1 MMIFKKISLIIIYS
15 LGSLLYAQTSLY
27 HNNQIEVGAEK
38 SSQYIPVLQ
47 NKVVGVVVN
56 QSSLIKDTTVNTKI
70 DKKDVGKTKT
80 THLVDFL
87 LINGVKIKSIFSP
100 EHGFR
105 GKADAG
111 EKVESGIDKKTNL
124 PIISLYGSNKKP
136 TNEQLKG
143 IDVMIF
149 DIQDVG
155 ARFYTYI
162 STLHYVMEACAEN
175 DIELIVFDRPNPN
188 GHYVDG
194 PVLNSSYTSFV
205 GMHPVPVV
213 HGMTVGEYAQMIN
226 GEKWLKKGISCK
238 LSVIKCSGWNHKK
251 FYKLPIKPSPNLP
264 NMLSI
269 YLYPSLCFFEGTVVS
284 VGRGTNKPFQ
294 VIGHPNF
301 TPDTF
306 AFIPKPTEG
315 AKHLKLENKIC
326 YGIDFTT
333 QGIDIIRAQKQLN
346 ISWLIH
352 FYTTLNLNKNF
363 FLKNGFFNLLAGNNQ
378 LMAQIIEG
386 KSETEIRQSWQQ
398 DLIHFKAIRQ
408 KYLLYEDF

>member
-1 MMIFKKISLIIIYS
+1 MVVSSLK
-15 LGSLLYAQTSLY
+15 AQTTLY
-27 HNNQIEVGAEK
+27 CNQQVKVGAENHTK
-38 SSQYIPVLQ
+38 YLPMLK
-47 NKVVGVVVN
+47 NKTVGVVVN
-56 QSSLIKDTTVNTKI
+56 QSSLKKDTAINANI
-70 DKKDVGKTKT
+70 DKKKITETKT
-80 THLVDFL
+80 IHLVDYL
-87 LINGVKIKSIFSP
+87 LSNNVKIKSIFSP

-111 EKVESGIDKKTNL
+111 EKVASGVDEKTNL
-124 PIISLYGSNKKP
+124 PIISLYGANKKP
-136 TNEQLKG
+136 TKEQLKN

-194 PVLNSSYTSFV
+194 PVLNSNYKSFV

-226 GEKWLKKGISCK
+226 GEKWLKNEVTCK

-251 FYKLPIKPSPNLP
+251 FYKLPVKPSPNLP

-284 VGRGTNKPFQ
+284 IGRGTNKPFQ

-306 AFIPKPTEG
+306 AFIPKPTAG
-315 AKHLKLENKIC
+315 AKYPKLQNKTC

-333 QGIDIIRAQKQLN
+333 QGIDIIRSQKQLN
-346 ISWLIH
+346 INWLIQ
-352 FYTTLNLNKNF
+352 FYKTLNLNEKF
-363 FLKNGFFNLLAGNNQ
+363 FLKNKFFNLLAGNNT
-378 LMAQIIEG
+378 LMKQIIDG
-386 KSETEIRQSWQQ
+386 KSETEIRQSWQK
-398 DLIHFKAIRQ
+398 DLAHFKTIRQ